1 MKSTNTPAET
11 LELACRLAEMMRKR
25 VDKIVR
31 LSAMATTSIENGEVV
46 MAQPPL
52 ALLATEAEGLGKD
65 TCDLFNVLNR
75 LPASGKEGDRG

>member
-1 MKSTNTPAET
+1 MKPTNTPSET

-46 MAQPPL
+46 MAQAPL
-52 ALLATEAEGLGKD
+52 ALLDSEADGLGKD
-65 TCDLFNVLNR
+65 VKDLFNVLNR
-75 LPASGKEGDRG
+75 LPEPGKGGDRG

>member
-1 MKSTNTPAET
+1 MKSPNTPAET

-46 MAQPPL
+46 MAQSPL
-52 ALLATEAEGLGKD
+52 ALLDTEAEGLGKD
-65 TCDLFNVLNR
+65 VRDIFNVLNR
-75 LPASGKEGDRG
+75 LPEPGKGGSRG